1 MRIPLLATI
10 VVLVLLCG
18 CATAPRSVGTGPA
31 VVPQSSPSLGS
42 PSAPTPIVPSTPGT
56 STYKPSV
63 SGPTLGM
70 PEAFRDDVPRTSSN
84 VHAPTPKSRT
94 SNYRPTLSLDSAAGN
109 DRPALFSEPVWN
121 RHYRSTDRRPIET
134 LTLGKGSFRVAVL
147 GSLHGDEVQS
157 VALVDELAH
166 SLQTHPEQL
175 ASSTVLLI
183 KSPNPD
189 GYVRRT
195 PHNIN
200 GIDLN
205 RNFPSTNWQ
214 AISSG
219 RAGSHAAS
227 EAETRVVIRLLED
240 FRPALLVHVK
250 DSRGTATVNYEGP
263 ESARASQVATR
274 NGSQVAH
281 DLGQATSGSVENFAD
296 TRLQCPSLTLL
307 IPRESS
313 TSAAWSKNRDAL
325 VAAVS
330 PNIGKRLVDPKRPVT
345 TTDPFDSRPTVR
357 PTSNT
362 TLKNAPSKT
371 TPASR
376 SKSTEFPAPVPAHG
390 YLELPPP

>member
-1 MRIPLLATI
+1 MKLPLLIATI
-10 VVLVLLCG
+10 TLVILCG
-18 CATAPRSVGTGPA
+18 CATGPRSVGTGPTMA
-31 VVPQSSPSLGS
+31 PEARPSLGS
-42 PSAPTPIVPSTPGT
+42 PTVPSFTAPATPVT
-56 STYKPSV
+56 PSYKPSTG
-63 SGPTLGM
+63 GPTLGM
-70 PEAFRDDVPRTSSN
+70 PEAYRDDLPPRTSSN
-84 VHAPTPKSRT
+84 VQAPSPKSRT
-94 SNYRPTLSLDSAAGN
+94 NNYRPTLSLDATAN

-134 LTLGKGSFRVAVL
+134 LTLGKGTFRVAVL

-175 ASSTVLLI
+175 ANSTVLLI

-189 GYVRRT
+189 GFVRRT

-205 RNFPSTNWQ
+205 RNFPSANWQ
-214 AISSG
+214 SLSSG
-219 RAGSHAAS
+219 RAGSQAAS

-263 ESARASQVATR
+263 ESSRADQVATR

-281 DLGQATSGSVENFAD
+281 DLGKATSGSVENFAD

-307 IPRESS
+307 IPREPS
-313 TSAAWSKNRDAL
+313 TSAAWTKHRDAL

-330 PNIGKRLVDPKRPVT
+330 PTTGKRLVDPKRPLT
-345 TTDPFDSRPTVR
+345 NTDPFESRPTVR

-362 TLKNAPSKT
+362 IPKT
-371 TPASR
+371 TAPANR
-376 SKSTEFPAPVPAHG
+376 PKSAEFPAPVPAHG
-390 YLELPPP
+390 YLELPSP